1 MRRLATAGDPAV
13 SRSDPATRPFPG
25 LVITQKKPAGTDPAG
40 VFAMSVS
47 NRQNTMPRRQAFI
60 GQPDSPEVH

>member
-13 SRSDPATRPFPG
+13 SRSDPLTRPFPG
-25 LVITQKKPAGTDPAG
+25 LAMAQKKPAGTEPAG
-40 VFAMSVS
+40 VFAISVF